1 MNSSPLRV
9 CIAGAGAIGCTLAA
23 RIALNGQPVNVFAR
37 GKTLAALQRNGIHLQ
52 DLEGRHHVKVN
63 ASDSAQALGEQDVVF
78 LCTKAPSLTSLLP
91 QIQPLI
97 GPKTLVIPMING
109 VPWWYFH
116 GEGGRFEGDRLA
128 SVDPQGVIDGSL
140 NLDNVIGCVV
150 FMTAQSSAPGVVKT
164 HNAYRIIFGEL
175 NNALTPR
182 LENLCALIARAGIE
196 TQGSDRIRDQLWTKI
211 IANLTSNPV
220 SVVTGAT
227 LEQIY
232 GLPEMREL
240 ALATFHEA
248 MAVATAYDAR
258 LSMEPTTFMQFG
270 ASMGA
275 VRTSML
281 QDFDKGLPLELAA
294 IGDAVLEMAAKV
306 SIPMP
311 ITRSIVTLARFC
323 GEHPHKD
330 HVRH

>member
-1 MNSSPLRV
+1 MNSSSLRV

-23 RIALNGQPVNVFAR
+23 RIALSGQPVNVFAR
-37 GKTLAALQRNGIHLQ
+37 GKTLAALQRNGIHLH
-52 DLEGRHHVKVN
+52 DLEGRHHVRVN
-63 ASDSAQALGEQDVVF
+63 ASDSAEALGEQDVVF
-78 LCTKAPSLTSLLP
+78 LCTKAPSLTTLLP

-97 GPKTLVIPMING
+97 GPKTLVIPMVNG

-116 GEGGRFEGDRLA
+116 GEGGRFDGERIT
-128 SVDPQGVIDGSL
+128 SVDPEGVIHEALDL
-140 NLDNVIGCVV
+140 NNVIGCVV
-150 FMTAQSSAPGVVKT
+150 FMTAQSSAPAVVST

-175 NNALTPR
+175 NNELTPR
-182 LENLCALIARAGIE
+182 LEELCSLIYRAGIQA
-196 TQGSDRIRDQLWTKI
+196 QGSDRIRDQLWTKI

-258 LSMEPTTFMQFG
+258 LSMEPATFMQFG

-323 GEHPHKD
+323 GEHPQKD